1 MRLGLLADIHEAV
14 PELEAALAAFEECA
28 VDRVVVLG
36 DIVETGSR
44 LVDVTKLLA
53 EHDAVGVWGNHD
65 FGLAYQ
71 PEEAIRAR
79 YSEEFMR
86 YMTGLLPRLEIGDC
100 LFTHVEP
107 WLDPT
112 DFFQLWR
119 YEGEPVTVEHAAK
132 SFNCTAHRFLFVG
145 HFHRWRVISDCETLD
160 WAGTSP
166 LDLSQRGRAL
176 ISVGALCDGHFAVFD
191 TESNQLTPLCTGQ
204 INCRP

>member
-1 MRLGLLADIHEAV
+1 MRLGLIADIHEAL
-14 PELEAALAAFEECA
+14 PQIEAALSILKERA

-36 DIVETGSR
+36 DIVETGSQ
-44 LVDVTKLLA
+44 LTAVTKLLA

-71 PEEAIRAR
+71 PEEAIRGR
-79 YSEEFMR
+79 YSEEVMR
-86 YMTGLLPRLEIGDC
+86 YMTGLAPRLEIGDC

-119 YEGEPVTVEHAAK
+119 YEGEPVTVDEAAK
-132 SFNCTAHRFLFVG
+132 SFDCTAHRFLFVG
-145 HFHRWRVISDCETLD
+145 HFHRWRVITDCDVLD

-166 LDLSQRGRAL
+166 LDLSQCGRAL
-176 ISVGALCDGHFAVFD
+176 VSVGALCDGHFAIFD
-191 TESNQLTPLCTGQ
+191 TETSELHPMRTA
-204 INCRP
+204 